1 MKWQMTTSTTS
12 TSEDEGLKEQVM
24 SGIPRIKVN
33 HYSTFFYQYEFSLL
47 DALEA
52 QEIPAPYN
60 CRGGYCGCCRVRL
73 IEGEVEEVQDALYDT
88 VGDEILACCMKPV
101 SHVELEIPED

>member
-1 MKWQMTTSTTS
+1 MKWVKTTSTVS
-12 TSEDEGLKEQVM
+12 TSKERVM

-33 HYSTFFYQYEFSLL
+33 NFSTFYYQYEYSLL
-47 DALEA
+47 DAMEA

-73 IEGEVEEVQDALYDT
+73 IDGEVKRFRMLCMTLLVMRYWLAVQSRYR
-88 VGDEILACCMKPV
+88 MSK
-101 SHVELEIPED
+101 

>member
-1 MKWQMTTSTTS
+1 MKWVKTTSTVS
-12 TSEDEGLKEQVM
+12 TSKERVM

-33 HYSTFFYQYEFSLL
+33 NFSTFYYQYEYSLL
-47 DALEA
+47 DAMEA

-73 IEGEVEEVQDALYDT
+73 IDGEVEEVQDALYDT
-88 VGDEILACCMKPV
+88 VGDEILACCTKPV
-101 SHVELEIPED
+101 SHVEIEIPDE